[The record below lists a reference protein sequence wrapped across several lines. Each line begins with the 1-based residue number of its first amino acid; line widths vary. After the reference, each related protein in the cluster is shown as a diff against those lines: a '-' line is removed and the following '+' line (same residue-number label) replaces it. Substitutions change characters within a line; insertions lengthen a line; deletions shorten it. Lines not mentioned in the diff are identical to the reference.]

1 MKLDK
6 SSLLFSVILLL
17 FSGSLFPLIA
27 QNTADG
33 IVVIVNEEIILKS
46 DVDSEVAN
54 YIQQAS
60 VQGQSIPFTKE
71 LWIQALESMIDN
83 EVLLIQA
90 KIDSITVSDDQ
101 VNRQMDMRINDL
113 IQRAG
118 SEQALER
125 AFGKSI
131 VELRRE
137 FRDQFRDQM
146 IVSRVQSEKLSDI
159 TITRPEVFDFFNRI
173 PADSLPT
180 IPERIAISQIV
191 IKPEPSSDV
200 RDAAFQKANSIRDS
214 ILAGADF
221 EEMAIQF
228 SEGPSAPRGG
238 LIPLLPLNDLVPEYA
253 AAASALSPGEISE
266 VVETEFGFH
275 VIRLNQRQGD
285 QIETNNILI
294 KVDSDKFDDSGAIE
308 KLENIRT
315 QIETGEKTF
324 EEIAREVSEDPNSG
338 PAGGRL
344 YNPLTGERLM
354 GIQELD
360 PALYRIVLLLTEEGD
375 ISDPKPFTLMDPT
388 ETRAFRIVKLDR
400 LIPEHTANLTDDYAQ
415 IEMIALQRKQDR
427 ELMEWLK
434 EIRENV
440 YIEYFIDLETF
451 QTFSKL

>member
-1 MKLDK
+1 MKPAYTIF
-6 SSLLFSVILLL
+6 LFSFFLT
-17 FSGSLFPLIA
+17 FFFGSVVALTA
-27 QNTADG
+27 QDTADG

-46 DVDSEVAN
+46 DVDREVAN
-54 YIQQAS
+54 YLQQAN
-60 VQGQSIPFTKE
+60 VQGQIITFSKE

-83 EVLLIQA
+83 EVLLFQA

-101 VNRQMDMRINDL
+101 VDRQMDMRIQDL

-137 FRDQFRDQM
+137 FRDQFREQM
-146 IVSRVQSEKLSDI
+146 IVSRVQSQKFSEI
-159 TITRPEVFDFFNRI
+159 TITRPEVIEFFNAI
-173 PADSLPT
+173 PKDSLPI
-180 IPERIAISQIV
+180 IPERVAVSQIV
-191 IKPEPSSDV
+191 IKPEPS
-200 RDAAFQKANSIRDS
+200 RDIREAAFQKASAIRDS

-221 EEMAIQF
+221 EEMAIKN

-294 KVDSDKFDDSGAIE
+294 KVDTDKFDDASAIG
-308 KLENIRT
+308 KLERLKEE
-315 QIETGEKTF
+315 IESGERTF
-324 EEIAREVSEDPNSG
+324 EEIAREESEDPNTA

-344 YNPLTGERLM
+344 YNPMTGERLL

-400 LIPEHTANLTDDYAQ
+400 LISEHTANLNDDYAQ

-427 ELMEWLK
+427 LLMEWMK

-440 YIEYFIDLETF
+440 YIEYFIDLDEI
-451 QTFSKL
+451 QTLSNR